1 MEEETRTDE
10 ESQEYYQM
18 GAAQGINMSAAGS
31 APCLPLVVP
40 AGRCQGRGSEKGK
53 EERGGIV
60 CEWPKELGGWPA
72 KRVWTLPQTLT
83 GRRRPSLLGSARMRL
98 WMACLQ
104 VIASRGWA
112 RPWRS
117 WMRLQ
122 APQPYSNPLDA
133 LFFLSP
139 TTAHSLVH
147 SLTHLKL
154 QLTFSTFN
162 HFSLPR
168 PTLSSFIS
176 SPSDIDLAGI
186 TFMRASETGEARK
199 CVSRDVPKTSRVSS
213 DDLPPVASPVTSHYR
228 RKKAKKILDMI

>member
-1 MEEETRTDE
+1 MASGAVWLASETCLDIASNVDREEASVFARQRAHATLDGMSPSHRKSWVGKALAVVDAAPSATTLFQPTRRAFLPLSHHGSLTRT
-10 ESQEYYQM
+10 
-18 GAAQGINMSAAGS
+18 
-31 APCLPLVVP
+31 
-40 AGRCQGRGSEKGK
+40 
-53 EERGGIV
+53 
-60 CEWPKELGGWPA
+60 
-72 KRVWTLPQTLT
+72 
-83 GRRRPSLLGSARMRL
+83 
-98 WMACLQ
+98 
-104 VIASRGWA
+104 
-112 RPWRS
+112 
-117 WMRLQ
+117 
-122 APQPYSNPLDA
+122 
-133 LFFLSP
+133 
-139 TTAHSLVH
+139 
-147 SLTHLKL
+147 LTHLKL